1 MSLRVHEFDLNEPV
15 GETYLYAWLRADSFI
30 LTQRQKG
37 TRKWPIIN
45 RSVSGSREKDIQ
57 K

>member
-37 TRKWPIIN
+37 TRKWPIIH